1 MTDTIDVIGAS
12 MHADAETLR
21 MIAQNVANAQSVAYM
36 RQIPL
41 THATFDA
48 AASHADSDNTGV
60 GFAGHARLPAST
72 LVALDMRPGT
82 LRSTAA
88 PMDLAIEGK
97 GFFVVQTGGGEVL
110 TRRGDFKLDSEGR
123 LVTQAGDPVLGT
135 SGPVQIGTG
144 QPSIAADGTV
154 RVGAD
159 VVGNLRIE
167 QVDSATALQPAGD
180 GCYTMTGDQSSTPM
194 DAPIVRQGYL
204 ESSNVQTVNEMV
216 QMMETMRRFEASQH
230 FARGYDDMVE
240 KALGTL
246 GRV

>member
-1 MTDTIDVIGAS
+1 VTDTIDIIGAS

-41 THATFDA
+41 THAAFDPA
-48 AASHADSDNTGV
+48 P
-60 GFAGHARLPAST
+60 AGSIHNGGSLTAHGTVPAST

-82 LRSTAA
+82 LRSTDS
-88 PMDLAIEGK
+88 PLDLAIEGK

-110 TRRGDFKLDSEGR
+110 TRRGSFKLDSDGR
-123 LVTQAGDPVLGT
+123 LVTQAGDPVLGA
-135 SGPVQIGTG
+135 SGPIQIGTG
-144 QPSIAADGTV
+144 QPSIATDGTV

-159 VVGNLRIE
+159 VLGKLRIE

-180 GCYTMTGDQSSTPM
+180 GCYTMANQQSSNPM

-246 GRV
+246 GKI